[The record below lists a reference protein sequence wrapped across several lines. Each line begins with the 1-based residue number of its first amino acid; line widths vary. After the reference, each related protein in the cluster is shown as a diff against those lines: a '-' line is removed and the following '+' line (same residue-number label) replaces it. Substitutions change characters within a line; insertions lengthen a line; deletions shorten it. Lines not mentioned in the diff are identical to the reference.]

1 MIVAAGQ
8 RSNGGIRSGE
18 LADFIGQV
26 VVGRWFS
33 LFASFLVMTGAGG
46 VYLFAYYSR
55 DIKTTLQCDQT
66 TLNRIGFYKDL
77 GSNVGVIAGLLAE
90 VAPTWLV
97 LLIGAAFNFIGYF
110 KIWQAVTG
118 KIVRPTV
125 AFFCFYIMIGA
136 NSQNFANT
144 GVLVTCVKNFP
155 ERRGVMLGLLKG
167 FVGLSGAIMTQ
178 LYIAIYGHDTK
189 SLILLIAW
197 FPSIVSLIFV
207 YTIREIKFVKHPN
220 EFRVFVQFLC
230 VTVLL
235 ALLLTALIFVQK
247 RVHFDQSAH
256 IAIVAAILA
265 LLFVPL
271 LIAIREEV
279 VIWNLNKRTP
289 ISNPFIRIGIESSQ
303 PKPPIHSPS
312 TPQHPLQT
320 QPTSCF
326 SNIFNKP
333 ERGEDYTVLQ
343 AIFSIDMLIICSTM
357 LIGVGASLTA
367 IDNLGQ
373 IGEAQGYPSETIN
386 LFVSLISIS
395 NFTGR
400 IFSGFVSEILLE
412 KFQFPRPLM
421 LTLILLISSLG
432 HLLVAFPFDDSL
444 YLASIIIGFSM
455 GSQVPLHFAMIS
467 EIFGLKHY
475 STLFN
480 FGQLSCPIGS
490 YILNVMVT
498 GKLYDEVARIGSNPN
513 KSHCV
518 GTHCYEQSFLILAG
532 LTFIVAMISLILV
545 QRTREF
551 YRGDIYKKFKEDMET
566 LKTEVEF
573 YRVDEKRTRIGNL
586 LVDKHSINFKK

>member
-1 MIVAAGQ
+1 MAELGAENCAIL
-8 RSNGGIRSGE
+8 SGKWWP
-18 LADFIGQV
+18 DG
-26 VVGRWFS
+26 
-33 LFASFLVMTGAGG
+33 
-46 VYLFAYYSR
+46 
-55 DIKTTLQCDQT
+55 
-66 TLNRIGFYKDL
+66 
-77 GSNVGVIAGLLAE
+77 
-90 VAPTWLV
+90 
-97 LLIGAAFNFIGYF
+97 
-110 KIWQAVTG
+110 
-118 KIVRPTV
+118 
-125 AFFCFYIMIGA
+125 
-136 NSQNFANT
+136 

-178 LYIAIYGHDTK
+178 FYIAIYGHDTK
-189 SLILLIAW
+189 SLVLLLAW
-197 FPSIVSLIFV
+197 FPSLISLLFV
-207 YTIREIKFVKHPN
+207 YTIREIKSVKHPN
-220 EFRVFVQFLC
+220 EFRVFIQFLC

-235 ALLLTALIFVQK
+235 TILLTVIIFIQK
-247 RVHFDQSAH
+247 RIHFDQSAH

-279 VIWNLNKRTP
+279 VLWNLNKRTR
-289 ISNPFIRIGIESSQ
+289 ISNPFTRIKIETSQ
-303 PKPPIHSPS
+303 TNSPVDSPS
-312 TPQHPLQT
+312 TSQHPHPHPPQT

-326 SNIFNKP
+326 SKIFNKP

-343 AIFSIDMLIICSTM
+343 AIFSIDMLIICFTM
-357 LIGVGASLTA
+357 MIGVGASLTA

-373 IGEAQGYPSETIN
+373 IGEAQAYSSETIN
-386 LFVSLISIS
+386 LLVSLMSIF
-395 NFTGR
+395 NFAGR

-421 LTLILLISSLG
+421 LTLILLISCLG

-444 YLASIIIGFSM
+444 YVASIIIGFSM

-490 YILNVMVT
+490 YILNVLVT

-513 KSHCV
+513 MLHCV
-518 GTHCYEQSFLILAG
+518 GTHCYERSFLILAG
-532 LTFIVAMISLILV
+532 LTFMVAMVSLILV
-545 QRTREF
+545 KRTREF
-551 YRGDIYKKFKEDMET
+551 YRGDIYKKFREDMET

-573 YRVDEKRTRIGNL
+573 YRVDEKKTRIGNL
-586 LVDKHSINFKK
+586 LVDKHSIHFKK